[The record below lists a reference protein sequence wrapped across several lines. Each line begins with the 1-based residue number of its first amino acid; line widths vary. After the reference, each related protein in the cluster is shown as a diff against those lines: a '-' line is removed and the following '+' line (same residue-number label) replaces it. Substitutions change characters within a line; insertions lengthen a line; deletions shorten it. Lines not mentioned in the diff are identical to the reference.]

1 MGYIFCLVM
10 ISIMNN
16 LIESSNKRGPG
27 IRVYKKK
34 EQTLLPS
41 KIKYNNSVV

>member
-10 ISIMNN
+10 IGILNHM
-16 LIESSNKRGPG
+16 IESSNKRGPG
-27 IRVYKKK
+27 IRVYKKR